1 VPPRESGEIRRID
14 LGDGNMELA
23 ARGVR
28 NSVGFDWSLRNI
40 QLYFTDNG
48 RDWLFEDAASDEL
61 NRVSKPDENF
71 GAPYCYQGNLPDRQF
86 GWGRSCDEFAAP
98 IVLLGPRVTPL
109 GMRFYRGRT
118 FPREYRGAIYI
129 ARHGS

>member
-1 VPPRESGEIRRID
+1 
-14 LGDGNMELA
+14 MEVA

-28 NSVGFDWSLRNI
+28 NSVGFDWSLRNK

-48 RDWLFEDAASDEL
+48 RDWLSEDAPSDEL

-71 GAPYCYQGNLPDRQF
+71 GALYCYQGKLPDRQF
-86 GWGRSCDEFAAP
+86 GWGRSCDEFTAP

-118 FPREYRGAIYI
+118 FPREYRGAIFI